1 MKKSTKITQLLLIV
15 GIILI
20 GAAVIM
26 TVLPMISEKTAVAKN
41 KEIIS
46 KIYSIIPE
54 VSAGTVDDRVDM
66 DMPSL
71 EIDGEDFVAIIGVP
85 KFGVELPVYGA
96 WDKSKVSRFP
106 CRYTG
111 SIYDKSLIIGG
122 SDAEGQLDFSK
133 TVSIG
138 DSVFVTDMTGKR
150 YSYTVTWVQSTDDV
164 SSDALMGTEGDLVLF
179 IKNSGSL
186 DYTVITCM
194 RK

>member
-1 MKKSTKITQLLLIV
+1 MKKSTKITRLLLIV

-20 GAAVIM
+20 SAAVLM

-46 KIYSIIPE
+46 EIYFIIPE

-85 KFGVELPVYGA
+85 KFGVELPVYGE

-122 SDAEGQLDFSK
+122 SDAKGQLDFSK

-164 SSDALMGTEGDLVLF
+164 SSDALMGMEADLLLF
-179 IKNSGSL
+179 TKNSSSL